1 MRPQQLVSVYL
12 NESASASSAPAP
24 PGNVVSVWSEPLTD
38 GPLTA
43 GVFDN
48 TPGTGCRMLGA
59 GTIGTDKLGIFR
71 LSGILVTT
79 GIGGGAVTWVAFLPA
94 LSAVPVTHGSAMGIE
109 NPTGNLL
116 PFDITVGVDGSVT
129 LGGGNSLAA
138 GSYQFSFTI
147 ACVLT

>member
-1 MRPQQLVSVYL
+1 
-12 NESASASSAPAP
+12 
-24 PGNVVSVWSEPLTD
+24 
-38 GPLTA
+38 
-43 GVFDN
+43 
-48 TPGTGCRMLGA
+48 MLGA